1 MISYF
6 VWGTSHP
13 FLPAESDLG
22 FLGVG
27 FCLLGIC
34 LSHHRSPCAS
44 HPVTRTIVILI
55 TSLSYFQN
63 RDMGQKRLRVANC
76 RWCMVGW
83 DRIAHPEYISYLQL
97 SVPSSHV
104 PSGAFS
110 GLTMVRGLRSSHH
123 RLTLTHISKLAG
135 TYNPII
141 GACIILHTRRALV
154 NALGALVV
162 DGVLLLTMLIG
173 LLRHAHRNSTGIWK
187 LLYQQVTD
195 KTFYSSCSGF

>member
-63 RDMGQKRLRVANC
+63 RDMGQKRLRIANC

-97 SVPSSHV
+97 SVLSSHV
-104 PSGAFS
+104 PCRCFLRIDNGEGPAEFS
-110 GLTMVRGLRSSHH
+110 SQTDTHAHLQARWDVQPHH
-123 RLTLTHISKLAG
+123 RCL
-135 TYNPII
+135 YNPTYTQ
-141 GACIILHTRRALV
+141 GPR
-154 NALGALVV
+154 
-162 DGVLLLTMLIG
+162 
-173 LLRHAHRNSTGIWK
+173 
-187 LLYQQVTD
+187 
-195 KTFYSSCSGF
+195 